1 MKICSQWHTK
11 FTKAGS
17 KNRLWCHLKRA
28 FLFRN
33 WLLLRIPRSS
43 YFSANLGET
52 EDHVKTIHSGAQS
65 LPITFSLSLS
75 LKHTYCLFP
84 FATVFNRAATKSL
97 SHSLYLFYLS
107 LFYHSL
113 FYLSLSH
120 SIVRSTF
127 LKWCNRQK
135 KKKKCNRQ
143 LFVWAEAA
151 TWRMLKILRRT
162 RKWKI
167 SLSDN
172 FERRVGQ
179 LFRLELLNLKKAF
192 DESGR
197 DVRRRPDGGAGPQI
211 YYNFFA
217 PSLRAP

>member
-75 LKHTYCLFP
+75 NTLI
-84 FATVFNRAATKSL
+84 VFFLLQRSSIEPLQKASLTLSISFISL
-97 SHSLYLFYLS
+97 SFITLS
-107 LFYHSL
+107 FIS
-113 FYLSLSH
+113 LSLSLSLNCALNDAAVRTSH
-120 SIVRSTF
+120 RGQFERQLWATRRSTISTRTF
-127 LKWCNRQK
+127 ELKKSFRWK
-135 KKKKCNRQ
+135 
-143 LFVWAEAA
+143 WARCPST
-151 TWRMLKILRRT
+151 TWRRSRSSNLLKLFCAFTESSIADSANEHCSSSY
-162 RKWKI
+162 
-167 SLSDN
+167 SLIHLMS
-172 FERRVGQ
+172 V
-179 LFRLELLNLKKAF
+179 
-192 DESGR
+192 
-197 DVRRRPDGGAGPQI
+197 
-211 YYNFFA
+211 FA
-217 PSLRAP
+217 H

>member
-75 LKHTYCLFP
+75 NTLI
-84 FATVFNRAATKSL
+84 VFFLLQRSSIEPLQKASLTLSISFISL
-97 SHSLYLFYLS
+97 SIITLSFISLS
-107 LFYHSL
+107 
-113 FYLSLSH
+113 LSLSH

-211 YYNFFA
+211 Y
-217 PSLRAP
+217 